1 MVILTVEP
9 PNRSPCYFF
18 TIFDVAVSFWSGIM
32 SLGFSVLKFYLVTF
46 WLKVDTNFLI
56 MGRWISSC
64 WHMSVRRSKQWHRF
78 YSKSPFDCLFFWSCL
93 LTKLFF
99 FSFDTAKHQVLAD
112 DLGNFEMRA
121 CYSRPHL
128 CITTFHHQYWDWM
141 IIDPVRPTSVI
152 KFLRWN
158 NSHKCNQFSHK
169 CNKTF
174 LKRNKKLFRLLSV
187 QVLTSCGATSIL
199 STKMCIYLV
208 CINVIKKGTWLLKI
222 VLSAFRLLHV
232 YILIN
237 WDNLYPQ
244 HQNLNLPGL
253 FKCEKNSTWSIG
265 GWSRSSAPKY
275 IFTLFI

>member
-1 MVILTVEP
+1 
-9 PNRSPCYFF
+9 
-18 TIFDVAVSFWSGIM
+18 
-32 SLGFSVLKFYLVTF
+32 
-46 WLKVDTNFLI
+46 
-56 MGRWISSC
+56 
-64 WHMSVRRSKQWHRF
+64 
-78 YSKSPFDCLFFWSCL
+78 
-93 LTKLFF
+93 
-99 FSFDTAKHQVLAD
+99 
-112 DLGNFEMRA
+112 MRA
-121 CYSRPHL
+121 CFSRPHF

-222 VLSAFRLLHV
+222 VLSAFRLLYVH
-232 YILIN
+232 ILIN
-237 WDNLYPQ
+237 CGIISILSTKIWIYLVCLSVIKMQPGHLGDDLGPQ
-244 HQNLNLPGL
+244 HQNIYSPNS
-253 FKCEKNSTWSIG
+253 FKC
-265 GWSRSSAPKY
+265 
-275 IFTLFI
+275 